1 MKKRFTMLTLVA
13 LIIIMIVYLVG
24 VVPKYNN
31 FYTTTVVAK
40 EKDKQQDYMDIKEN
54 KHSAKKMINKKISEI
69 ENNKEFWDYL
79 QQKHPQTYTLL
90 QSIKQKYPKEYK
102 RLLLSSSNAY
112 KRIKFSDN
120 QQIKN
125 ILDSQIDNFTN
136 LTKVF
141 IDFKEKKLNDKDFEN
156 IATNYLSSIH
166 DNIVKIMELRLQDF
180 KNKKQE
186 FINKSIEKAKKD
198 REAFYQNDV
207 DMDESK

>member
-13 LIIIMIVYLVG
+13 LIIIMIVYFVG

-79 QQKHPQTYTLL
+79 QQKHTQTYTLL

-120 QQIKN
+120 QQIKD

-166 DNIVKIMELRLQDF
+166 DNIVKIMELRLKDF

-186 FINKSIEKAKKD
+186 FINKAIEKAKKD